1 LLEGLFQNVAHA
13 PDFIRLGGAET
24 LRQLSQLRCIPY
36 DFTST
41 PSSFTLSYLFR
52 VLIESDPNRI
62 IEMIAKQTR
71 STLSLLDNLLKYSED
86 GSMLEKYI
94 QLNSGIFFRC

>member
-1 LLEGLFQNVAHA
+1 MEGLFQNVAHA
-13 PDFIRLGGAET
+13 DDFIRLGGTEKLQA
-24 LRQLSQLRCIPY
+24 LSQMSCIPY

-41 PSSFTLSYLFR
+41 PSSFTISYLFR

-62 IEMIAKQTR
+62 IEIIVKQTKNII
-71 STLSLLDNLLKYSED
+71 SLLDSFIQYSGD

-94 QLNSGIFFRC
+94 HLSSGK